1 MKIAVLGAGA
11 IGGLLA
17 ARLAHAGNAVT
28 VIDRGSHLQ
37 AIQSNG
43 ISIIQP
49 DGQLLVARPEKAVE
63 SCELACQHDLIFL
76 ALKANLLEDLADE
89 VKALLHPLS
98 TVVTLQ
104 NGLPWWYFNKLESD
118 HEGYQFQTLDPS
130 RRLSQAIHVDRIIGS
145 VAFPSAEVIS
155 PGVIR
160 HIEGERFPLG
170 ELDGECSPRAQIIS
184 TLLERAGFKAP
195 VLNDIRSHIWLK
207 LLGNV
212 SFNPISALTHATL
225 EELCTEPTSRALTAA
240 MMSEAKSIG
249 ESLGVRFRVSI
260 PQRIQGGE
268 RTGNHKTSTLQ
279 DVESGRRLEVAAL
292 MGSVVELADLVK
304 LPVPTLRMALSLMT
318 LLDKTLHKHNA
329 KLTLQPL

>member
-17 ARLAHAGNAVT
+17 TRLAHAGNAVT
-28 VIDRGSHLQ
+28 VIDRGAHLQ
-37 AIQSNG
+37 AIRSNG

-49 DGQLLVARPEKAVE
+49 DGQLLVARPEKVVE
-63 SCELACQHDLIFL
+63 SCELAGPHDLIFL

-104 NGLPWWYFNKLESD
+104 NGLPWWYFNKLEGV
-118 HEGYQFQTLDPS
+118 HESYQFQTLDTS
-130 RRLSQAIHVDRIIGS
+130 RRLSKAIHVDRIIGS
-145 VAFPSAEVIS
+145 VAFPSAEIVF

-170 ELDGECSPRAQIIS
+170 ELDGVCTPRVQIIS
-184 TLLERAGFKAP
+184 ALLENAGFKAP
-195 VLNDIRSHIWLK
+195 VLSDIRSHIWLK

-225 EELCTEPTSRALTAA
+225 EELCTEPNSRALTAA

-279 DVESGRRLEVAAL
+279 DVESGRRLELAAL
-292 MGSVVELADLVK
+292 MGSVVELADLVN
-304 LPVPTLRMALSLMT
+304 LAVPTLRMALSLMT
-318 LLDKTLHKHNA
+318 LLDKTLQKHGA
-329 KLTLQPL
+329 KLTLQPV